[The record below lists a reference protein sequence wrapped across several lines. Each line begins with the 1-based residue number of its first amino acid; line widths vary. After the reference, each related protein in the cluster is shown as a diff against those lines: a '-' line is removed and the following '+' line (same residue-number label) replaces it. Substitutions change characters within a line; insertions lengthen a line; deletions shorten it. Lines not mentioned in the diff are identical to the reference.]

1 MSPLNLRIKLYYN
14 FESRLRNNI
23 FIWSQSKTDN
33 KGTFQIGG
41 SFVSFHGWNNFFQSH
56 PTKREKKFLLKNND
70 QIDLF

>member
-1 MSPLNLRIKLYYN
+1 MSLLNLLIELHFI

-56 PTKREKKFLLKNND
+56 PTKREKKFLHKNND
-70 QIDLF
+70 QIDRF